1 MKLYQYPK
9 CSTCRKATKFLQE
22 QGQDFVSIDITQQ
35 PPNKTE
41 LRKMLKSYDGDIRKL
56 FNTSGVQYREL
67 GMKDRIAD
75 MSAAE
80 AVELLSG
87 NGKLIKRPFL
97 LQADGRGIVGFNVDA
112 WSELIA

>member
-9 CSTCRKATKFLQE
+9 CGTCRKAIKYLQE
-22 QGQDFVSIDITQQ
+22 QGQEYLSIDITQQ

-41 LRKMLKSYDGDIRKL
+41 LRKMLKSYDGNIRKL

-67 GMKDRIAD
+67 GLKDRIAD
-75 MSAAE
+75 MSAVE

-87 NGKLIKRPFL
+87 NGMLIKRPFL
-97 LQADGRGIVGFNVDA
+97 LSSDGRGIVGFNADA
-112 WSELIA
+112 WNEFLT